1 MGEYAIRKSDNK
13 SIKIGTRS
21 MLYLRYEDRD
31 KVTCEEGNLRL
42 DATSSS
48 WEDDMKPGEYESLLP
63 WQGSR
68 SFSWAPSVGDNG
80 VEEII
85 FYKPK
90 PSFADSPGFLQIKRD
105 SGLLLGL
112 NCYHGERLP
121 EVTGDVRSAHWN
133 GRSTH
138 WNLVC
143 LRETDEGLLPVVQC
157 AICGDYFR
165 ETWAGVL
172 PFIRD
177 NELRLRL
184 QSYAITFDFR

>member
-1 MGEYAIRKSDNK
+1 MAPPSSGGRHQAWRIR
-13 SIKIGTRS
+13 IP
-21 MLYLRYEDRD
+21 
-31 KVTCEEGNLRL
+31 
-42 DATSSS
+42 TSVAR
-48 WEDDMKPGEYESLLP
+48 
-63 WQGSR
+63 SR
-68 SFSWAPSVGDNG
+68 SFGLGAIRWGQRRR
-80 VEEII
+80 EII

-90 PSFADSPGFLQIKRD
+90 PSFADSPGFLQIKHD

-157 AICGDYFR
+157 AICRDYFR

-184 QSYAITFDFR
+184 SPTPSLTPDDLRHRALPAALVDTDHQQLVHLGNF